1 MSQVGRSPLYMEM
14 ARFRVALHNVS
25 IDLSRGLVAQC
36 IGVTG
41 ATFEAVVVGIASEQE
56 SEDLPALMR
65 SHEGLP
71 VLVLVP
77 RAPSRDDALRALTAI
92 ELGVSAILPSDL
104 TAVEIGQALEE
115 LIQRGSFPDPFTSEL
130 LIKGVRARVDARSAL
145 SITARERD
153 VLALLVDGHTTADIA
168 KALGMSIGTAQT
180 HLKSLYRKLD
190 VCSKAAATAV
200 ALRQHLI

>member
-1 MSQVGRSPLYMEM
+1 M
-14 ARFRVALHNVS
+14 ARFRVALHYVG
-25 IDLSRGLVAQC
+25 IDLSRGLTAEC

-41 ATFEAVVVGIASEQE
+41 DTFEAVVVGISSDQAL
-56 SEDLPALMR
+56 EDLPALMR

-71 VLVLVP
+71 VLALVP
-77 RAPSRDDALRALTAI
+77 RAYGRDDALRALSAI
-92 ELGVSAILPSDL
+92 ELGVSAILPADL
-104 TAVEIGQALEE
+104 TACEVGHALEE
-115 LIQRGSFPDPFTSEL
+115 LILHGAFPDPFAAEL
-130 LIKGVRARVDARSAL
+130 LIKGIRARVDARAAL
-145 SITARERD
+145 SITNRERD